1 MNNNIEENQECVI
14 EKACSALHGIGES
27 LKYVTLPLLL
37 LFLAVLYFAWPPS
50 TPISED
56 DEARYVETSRHM
68 IETGDYVI
76 PVFNGHVRY
85 LKPVFIYWLQAG
97 TMKIFNSEIPAA
109 RAESGIMMLLLTLA
123 VFFFIR
129 YNLRRFNRNLTDGE
143 IYFSSFL
150 AATAV
155 SVTVFAAAWA
165 HMATTDITL
174 SVIIS
179 LCCLSLIQAEIYH
192 KLIDDPIEEKKLA
205 MWAYLI
211 AGLTGGLAFLTK
223 GPVGPGVPFAMWFV
237 YHVNSAEGSMFS
249 KYWLKDLFK
258 NLGGAF
264 KRVPWLPVLLVFII
278 VAAPWF
284 ILITLKDGGEFLKFF
299 FLNENI
305 KRASDSMEGHN
316 FGPLSLLVYFA
327 IAFIATFPF
336 SVIPV
341 TVKTKSADLN
351 EDNKSLKIIR
361 DFSIVWFCLVIVVF
375 SILKT
380 QLASYVQSIMVPV
393 AFLFTIGIIANRQHN
408 QIPKT
413 IGMITAVIG
422 MILTGGGIYLL
433 SQNEAK
439 VDNFISQPFSVDKW
453 SVLVKPY
460 ALEALILFGA
470 IFIAFSIILISKPK
484 LEILIKFLIPSWALF
499 LMILVLL
506 AMPMVVRSQ
515 YGTTQ
520 AIGIYIR
527 TELDGTNNKNMPIIA
542 LVNHFTEGL
551 ALYTRRVVTHVRPAE
566 LNKLDDLLID
576 SKSVYLVTTSENL
589 PMLDKKYICV
599 MKKNIG
605 KLFVMQ
611 VYKQTI
617 DMNKF
622 QMNIPNMMEKKD
634 GNN

>member
-1 MNNNIEENQECVI
+1 
-14 EKACSALHGIGES
+14 
-27 LKYVTLPLLL
+27 
-37 LFLAVLYFAWPPS
+37 
-50 TPISED
+50 
-56 DEARYVETSRHM
+56 
-68 IETGDYVI
+68 
-76 PVFNGHVRY
+76 
-85 LKPVFIYWLQAG
+85 
-97 TMKIFNSEIPAA
+97 
-109 RAESGIMMLLLTLA
+109 
-123 VFFFIR
+123 
-129 YNLRRFNRNLTDGE
+129 
-143 IYFSSFL
+143 
-150 AATAV
+150 
-155 SVTVFAAAWA
+155 
-165 HMATTDITL
+165 
-174 SVIIS
+174 
-179 LCCLSLIQAEIYH
+179 
-192 KLIDDPIEEKKLA
+192 
-205 MWAYLI
+205 
-211 AGLTGGLAFLTK
+211 
-223 GPVGPGVPFAMWFV
+223 
-237 YHVNSAEGSMFS
+237 
-249 KYWLKDLFK
+249 
-258 NLGGAF
+258 
-264 KRVPWLPVLLVFII
+264 
-278 VAAPWF
+278 
-284 ILITLKDGGEFLKFF
+284 
-299 FLNENI
+299 
-305 KRASDSMEGHN
+305 
-316 FGPLSLLVYFA
+316 
-327 IAFIATFPF
+327 
-336 SVIPV
+336 
-341 TVKTKSADLN
+341 
-351 EDNKSLKIIR
+351 
-361 DFSIVWFCLVIVVF
+361 
-375 SILKT
+375 
-380 QLASYVQSIMVPV
+380 
-393 AFLFTIGIIANRQHN
+393 
-408 QIPKT
+408 
-413 IGMITAVIG
+413 MITAVIG